1 MSERIPRGEAANNFV
16 NDTQIHLYARRV
28 ASRVPQP
35 ARDRFVNVS
44 YGVLH
49 SDPRNAR
56 PLMPDEL
63 PEAPDWA
70 QRAFHQGR
78 PLHVFTPHPDAVAPV
93 RFTAR
98 ALKDTVVEFNFL
110 DNAPKKVLTPRDI
123 VIWQETREFLAK
135 ISRMSFAVIALKAA
149 KFKDER
155 RRRMEAAAD
164 GEFWCVRDEIYTAP
178 GRSWSRVRSIG
189 ELCELGRE
197 LGNCLRR
204 PSPQHAGFARR
215 LKAGTTSFWALRD
228 HCGAAL
234 IAAMADSA
242 SGRLLDVRAS
252 RNMHVRLGDPD
263 LAILMQ
269 VRGLSLSPSVFFLPP
284 RD

>member
-56 PLMPDEL
+56 PLTPDEL

-70 QRAFHQGR
+70 QRAFRQGR

-93 RFTAR
+93 RSTAR
-98 ALKDTVVEFNFL
+98 ALKDTVFEFNFL
-110 DNAPKKVLTPRDI
+110 DTAPKKVLTPRDI
-123 VIWQETREFLAK
+123 VIWQEAREFLAK
-135 ISRMSFAVIALKAA
+135 ISRMSFDAIAIKAA

-164 GEFWCVRDEIYTAP
+164 SEFWCARDDIYTAP
-178 GRSWSRVRSIG
+178 GRGWYRVRSIG
-189 ELCELGRE
+189 ELSELGRE

-204 PSPQHAGFARR
+204 PSPQHARFAGR
-215 LKAGTTSFWALRD
+215 LKAGTAHYWALRD
-228 HCGAAL
+228 HCGATL
-234 IAAMADSA
+234 MAAMADSA
-242 SGRLLDVRAS
+242 TGRILDVRGP
-252 RNMHVRLGDPD
+252 RNRHVTHGDPD
-263 LAILMQ
+263 LVILM
-269 VRGLSLSPSVFFLPP
+269 RARRLSLSPSVFFLPP
-284 RD
+284 QD